1 MELTKGLLAKM
12 KYVVQ
17 CYISDKTGQSIKI
30 ADFTSDQL
38 NAAYAKACQFY
49 GDLMPRPDSGRYE
62 DYSL

>member
-1 MELTKGLLAKM
+1 M